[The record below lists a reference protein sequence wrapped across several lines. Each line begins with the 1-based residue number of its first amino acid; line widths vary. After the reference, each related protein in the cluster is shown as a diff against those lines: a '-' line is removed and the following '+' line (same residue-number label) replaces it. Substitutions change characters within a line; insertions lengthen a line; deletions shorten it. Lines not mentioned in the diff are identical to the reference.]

1 MPAIVSIAYSPTH
14 LPAEPHDHYQRV
26 PVTEAALVVGHG
38 IQGDRKGSSP
48 TRQLNIMSAEEL
60 APLAA
65 AGFKLAPG
73 QMGEQIVI
81 SGLDLAALQPGA
93 QFQLGA
99 TAVVEV
105 HDHRNGCQRFEHIQG
120 HSPKEAAGR
129 LGVMAKVVTA
139 GPIAVG
145 DPVRLLTAETA

>member
-26 PVTEAALVVGHG
+26 PVTQAALVVGHG
-38 IQGDRKGSSP
+38 IQGDRKGGSP
-48 TRQLNIMSAEEL
+48 TRQLNIMSADEL

-81 SGLDLAALQPGA
+81 SGLDLAALEPGA
-93 QFQLGA
+93 QIQLGEA
-99 TAVVEV
+99 AVVEV
-105 HDHRNGCQRFEHIQG
+105 VSHRTGCERFEHIQG
-120 HSPKEAAGR
+120 HPPTEAAGR
-129 LGVMAKVVTA
+129 LGVMAKVTTA

-145 DPVRLLTAETA
+145 DLVRLLSAETA

>member
-26 PVTEAALVVGHG
+26 PVTQAALVVGHG
-38 IQGDRKGSSP
+38 IQGDRKGGSP
-48 TRQLNIMSAEEL
+48 TRQLNIMSADEL

-81 SGLDLAALQPGA
+81 SGLDLAALEPSA
-93 QFQLGA
+93 QIQLGEV
-99 TAVVEV
+99 AVVEV
-105 HDHRNGCQRFEHIQG
+105 VSHRTGCERFEHIQG
-120 HSPKEAAGR
+120 HPPTEAAGR
-129 LGVMAKVVTA
+129 LGVMAKVTTA

-145 DPVRLLTAETA
+145 DLVRLLSAETA

>member
-1 MPAIVSIAYSPTH
+1 MHLLAAVLAIALFSSPSP
-14 LPAEPHDHYQRV
+14 LAPD
-26 PVTEAALVVGHG
+26 AALDLCVPQLQLARPAACPPMGP
-38 IQGDRKGSSP
+38 GDYAV
-48 TRQLNIMSAEEL
+48 Q
-60 APLAA
+60 LAA

-73 QMGEQIVI
+73 QMGEQIVV

-105 HDHRNGCQRFEHIQG
+105 HDHRSGCERFEHIQG

-129 LGVMAKVVTA
+129 LGVMAKVVIA

>member
-1 MPAIVSIAYSPTH
+1 MPAIVSITYSPTH
-14 LPAEPHDHYQRV
+14 LPAEPEDHYQRV
-26 PVTEAALVVGHG
+26 PLAQADLVVGHG

-65 AGFKLAPG
+65 AGFKLGPG
-73 QMGEQIVI
+73 QMGEQIVV
-81 SGLDLAALQPGA
+81 SGLELAALEPGA
-93 QFQLGA
+93 QFQLGPA
-99 TAVVEV
+99 AVVEV
-105 HDHRNGCQRFEHIQG
+105 VSHRTGCERFEHIQG
-120 HSPKEAAGR
+120 HPPTEAAGR

-145 DPVRLLTAETA
+145 DPVRLLSAETA